1 MAADNISALSPREL
15 QCLDLLARGHSNEG
29 IAKCIGIK
37 QPTVAMHLANARTK
51 LKAGSREHAVA
62 IAITKGLVRL

>member
-1 MAADNISALSPREL
+1 MAAAHNSALSPREL

-37 QPTVAMHLANARTK
+37 TPTVAMHLANARNK
-51 LKAGSREHAVA
+51 LRADSREHAVA

>member
-1 MAADNISALSPREL
+1 MPADNNSALSPREL

-29 IAKCIGIK
+29 IAKSIGIK
-37 QPTVAMHLANARTK
+37 TPTVAMHLANARNK

-62 IAITKGLVRL
+62 IAITKGFVRL

>member
-1 MAADNISALSPREL
+1 MAADKICALSPREL

-51 LKAGSREHAVA
+51 LTAGSREHAVA